1 MKVMR
6 IICIV
11 VVCLWAL
18 PAFAQDKPTDTMEI
32 VRDAMNSDKRA
43 FIALNMD
50 LTEAEGEKFWPVYDK
65 YQEALRD
72 LNEDYVLFVW
82 ANMEDTLISSN
93 DKAQTIIK
101 EFLDIETM
109 RIELIK
115 TFAGQFGEVLPPRKL
130 IRYLQLES
138 RAKTFINNMVEKRI
152 PLLE

>member
-1 MKVMR
+1 MR
-6 IICIV
+6 IFCLTLSIYICLI
-11 VVCLWAL
+11 
-18 PAFAQDKPTDTMEI
+18 PT
-32 VRDAMNSDKRA
+32 VLVAG
-43 FIALNMD
+43 
-50 LTEAEGEKFWPVYDK
+50 LTENIESILAEIRSYKRDYIEEKMQLTSEEKEKFWPVYDK

-82 ANMEDTLISSN
+82 ANMEDTLILSN

-101 EFLDIETM
+101 EFLDIETK

-138 RAKTFINNMVEKRI
+138 RAKTYMNNRVEKMI
-152 PLLE
+152 PLLD

>member
-1 MKVMR
+1 MR
-6 IICIV
+6 IFCLTLSIYICLI
-11 VVCLWAL
+11 
-18 PAFAQDKPTDTMEI
+18 PT
-32 VRDAMNSDKRA
+32 VLVAG
-43 FIALNMD
+43 
-50 LTEAEGEKFWPVYDK
+50 LTENIESILAEIRSYKRDYIEEKMQLTSEEKEKFWPVYDK

-101 EFLDIETM
+101 EFLDIETK

-138 RAKTFINNMVEKRI
+138 RAKTYMNNRVEKKI
-152 PLLE
+152 PLLD

>member
-1 MKVMR
+1 MR
-6 IICIV
+6 IFCLTLSIYICLI
-11 VVCLWAL
+11 
-18 PAFAQDKPTDTMEI
+18 PT
-32 VRDAMNSDKRA
+32 VLVAG
-43 FIALNMD
+43 
-50 LTEAEGEKFWPVYDK
+50 LTENIENILAEIRSYKRDYIEEKMHLTSEEKEKFWPVYDK

-72 LNEDYVLFVW
+72 LDEDYVLFVW
-82 ANMEDTLISSN
+82 ANMEDTIILSN

-101 EFLDIETM
+101 EFLDIETK

-138 RAKTFINNMVEKRI
+138 RAKTFINSRVEKRI

>member
-1 MKVMR
+1 MR
-6 IICIV
+6 IFCLTLSIYICLI
-11 VVCLWAL
+11 
-18 PAFAQDKPTDTMEI
+18 PT
-32 VRDAMNSDKRA
+32 VLVAG
-43 FIALNMD
+43 
-50 LTEAEGEKFWPVYDK
+50 LTENIESILAEIRSYKRDYIEEKMQLTSEEKEKFWPVYDK

-72 LNEDYVLFVW
+72 LDEDYVLFVW
-82 ANMEDTLISSN
+82 ANMEDKIILSN

-138 RAKTFINNMVEKRI
+138 RAKTFINSRVEKKI

>member
-1 MKVMR
+1 MR
-6 IICIV
+6 IFCLTLSIYICLI
-11 VVCLWAL
+11 
-18 PAFAQDKPTDTMEI
+18 PT
-32 VRDAMNSDKRA
+32 VLVAG
-43 FIALNMD
+43 
-50 LTEAEGEKFWPVYDK
+50 LTENIESILAEIRSYKRDYIEEKMHLTSEEKEKFWPVYDK

-72 LNEDYVLFVW
+72 LDEDYVLFVW
-82 ANMEDTLISSN
+82 ANMEDTIILSN

-101 EFLDIETM
+101 EFLDIETK

-138 RAKTFINNMVEKRI
+138 RAKTFINSRVEKKI

>member
-1 MKVMR
+1 MR
-6 IICIV
+6 IFCLTLSIYICLI
-11 VVCLWAL
+11 
-18 PAFAQDKPTDTMEI
+18 PT
-32 VRDAMNSDKRA
+32 VLVAG
-43 FIALNMD
+43 
-50 LTEAEGEKFWPVYDK
+50 LTENIESILAEIRSYKRDYIEEKMHLTSEEKEKFWPVYDK

-72 LNEDYVLFVW
+72 LDEDYVLFVW

-101 EFLDIETM
+101 EFLDIETK

-138 RAKTFINNMVEKRI
+138 RAKTYMNNRVEKMI
-152 PLLE
+152 PLLD

>member
-1 MKVMR
+1 MR
-6 IICIV
+6 IFCLTLSIYICLI
-11 VVCLWAL
+11 
-18 PAFAQDKPTDTMEI
+18 PTVLT
-32 VRDAMNSDKRA
+32 AG
-43 FIALNMD
+43 
-50 LTEAEGEKFWPVYDK
+50 LTENIENILAEMRSYKRDYIEEKMHLTSEEKEKFWPVYDK

-72 LNEDYVLFVW
+72 LNKDYVLFVW

-115 TFAGQFGEVLPPRKL
+115 TFAVQFGEVLPPRKL

-138 RAKTFINNMVEKRI
+138 RAKTYMNNRVEKMI
-152 PLLE
+152 PLLD

>member
-1 MKVMR
+1 MR
-6 IICIV
+6 IFCLTLSIYICLI
-11 VVCLWAL
+11 
-18 PAFAQDKPTDTMEI
+18 PT
-32 VRDAMNSDKRA
+32 VLVAG
-43 FIALNMD
+43 
-50 LTEAEGEKFWPVYDK
+50 LTENIESILAEIRSYKRDYIEAKMQLTSEEKEKFWPVYDK

-72 LNEDYVLFVW
+72 LDEDYVLFVW
-82 ANMEDTLISSN
+82 ANMEDTIILSN

-138 RAKTFINNMVEKRI
+138 RAKTFINSRVEKKI

>member
-1 MKVMR
+1 MR
-6 IICIV
+6 IFGLTLSIYICLI
-11 VVCLWAL
+11 
-18 PAFAQDKPTDTMEI
+18 PT
-32 VRDAMNSDKRA
+32 VLVAG
-43 FIALNMD
+43 
-50 LTEAEGEKFWPVYDK
+50 LTENIENILAQIQSNKRDYIEKNMQLTSEEKEKFWPVYDK
-65 YQEALRD
+65 YQEALRG

-82 ANMEDTLISSN
+82 ANMDDTLISSN

-115 TFAGQFGEVLPPRKL
+115 TFAGQFGKVLPPRKL

-138 RAKTFINNMVEKRI
+138 RARTFMNNKVEEII

>member
-1 MKVMR
+1 MR
-6 IICIV
+6 IFCLTLSIYICLI
-11 VVCLWAL
+11 
-18 PAFAQDKPTDTMEI
+18 PT
-32 VRDAMNSDKRA
+32 VLVAG
-43 FIALNMD
+43 
-50 LTEAEGEKFWPVYDK
+50 LTENIESILAEIRSYKRDYIEEKMHLTSEEKEKFWPVYDK

-72 LNEDYVLFVW
+72 LDEDYVLFVW
-82 ANMEDTLISSN
+82 ANMEDTIILSN

-101 EFLDIETM
+101 EFLDIETK

-138 RAKTFINNMVEKRI
+138 RAKTFINSRVEKRI

>member
-1 MKVMR
+1 MR
-6 IICIV
+6 IFCLTLSIYICLI
-11 VVCLWAL
+11 
-18 PAFAQDKPTDTMEI
+18 PT
-32 VRDAMNSDKRA
+32 VLVAG
-43 FIALNMD
+43 
-50 LTEAEGEKFWPVYDK
+50 LTENIESILAEIRSYKRDYIEEKMQLTSEEKEKFWLVYDK

-72 LNEDYVLFVW
+72 LDEDYVLFVW
-82 ANMEDTLISSN
+82 ANMEDKIILSN

-101 EFLDIETM
+101 EFLDIETK

-138 RAKTFINNMVEKRI
+138 RAKTFINSRVEKRI